1 MKLIE
6 LLFSRSS
13 VICLIWFLVFLFGG
27 LRAQSA
33 IGSAEKREQTKKPNE
48 TNEAEDKEVE
58 WTTQLTWAALSLSF
72 LCWRKERRES
82 ESIEFVNGAQPKRP
96 KARGKPS
103 QLNNKLTFHG
113 WGWRSQWKVRVCELG
128 RSFYW
133 LDWACFS
140 LWVNENWWNQ
150 FKCSAK
156 KDASQAK
163 QSNQSF

>member
-58 WTTQLTWAALSLSF
+58 WTIVWF
-72 LCWRKERRES
+72 IDEWEW
-82 ESIEFVNGAQPKRP
+82 IN
-96 KARGKPS
+96 
-103 QLNNKLTFHG
+103 
-113 WGWRSQWKVRVCELG
+113 
-128 RSFYW
+128 
-133 LDWACFS
+133 
-140 LWVNENWWNQ
+140 NENICEWNHAPQ
-150 FKCSAK
+150 HITSIPWIF
-156 KDASQAK
+156 
-163 QSNQSF
+163 